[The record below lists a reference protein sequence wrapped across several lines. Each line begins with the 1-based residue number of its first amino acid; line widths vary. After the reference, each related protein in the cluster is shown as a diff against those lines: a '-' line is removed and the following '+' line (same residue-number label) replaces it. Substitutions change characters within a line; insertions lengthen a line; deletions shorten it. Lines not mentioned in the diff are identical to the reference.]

1 MSGAIS
7 FWCNAIVLSSVVVV
21 ISCLLSSVFHKPLLF
36 GIAATLSVA
45 GACCASFLLG
55 AVGILWALERSE
67 VTHIPDGKNDV
78 TVTLKLGAFT
88 YSRTIPVVKQQ
99 SEDVRD
105 GK

>member
-7 FWCNAIVLSSVVVV
+7 FWCNAIALSSVVVV
-21 ISCLLSSVFHKPLLF
+21 IGCLLSDVLRTPLVF
-36 GIAATLSVA
+36 GVAATLSVA
-45 GACCASFLLG
+45 AACCASFLLG

-78 TVTLKLGAFT
+78 TVTLKLGAFS

-99 SEDVRD
+99 SEDIKD

>member
-7 FWCNAIVLSSVVVV
+7 FWCNAIALSAVVVV
-21 ISCLLSSVFHKPLLF
+21 IGCLLSDVLRNPLVF
-36 GIAATLSVA
+36 GVAATLSVA
-45 GACCASFLLG
+45 AACCASFLLG

-78 TVTLKLGAFT
+78 TVTLKLGAFS

-99 SEDVRD
+99 SEDIKD

>member
-7 FWCNAIVLSSVVVV
+7 FWSTVIILSSIVVV
-21 ISCLLSSVFHKPLLF
+21 IGCLLSDVLRNPLVF
-36 GIAATLSVA
+36 GVAATLSVA

-78 TVTLKLGAFT
+78 SVTLKLGAFT

>member
-7 FWCNAIVLSSVVVV
+7 FWCNAIALSAVVVV
-21 ISCLLSSVFHKPLLF
+21 INCHKPLLF

-55 AVGILWALERSE
+55 AVGILWALERGE
-67 VTHIPDGKNDV
+67 VVHIPDGKDDV

-99 SEDVRD
+99 SEDVKD

>member
-7 FWCNAIVLSSVVVV
+7 FWCNAIALSSVVVV
-21 ISCLLSSVFHKPLLF
+21 IGCLLSDVLRNPLVF
-36 GIAATLSVA
+36 GVAATLSVA
-45 GACCASFLLG
+45 AACCASFLLG

-78 TVTLKLGAFT
+78 TVTLKLGAFS
-88 YSRTIPVVKQQ
+88 YSRTIPVGKQQ
-99 SEDVRD
+99 SEDIKD

>member
-7 FWCNAIVLSSVVVV
+7 FWCNAIALSSVVVV
-21 ISCLLSSVFHKPLLF
+21 IGCLLSDVLRNPLVF
-36 GIAATLSVA
+36 GVAATLSVA
-45 GACCASFLLG
+45 AACCASFLLG

-67 VTHIPDGKNDV
+67 GKNDV
-78 TVTLKLGAFT
+78 TVTLKLGAFS

-99 SEDVRD
+99 SEDIKD

>member
-1 MSGAIS
+1 MSGAVS
-7 FWCNAIVLSSVVVV
+7 FWGTVIALSSVAV
-21 ISCLLSSVFHKPLLF
+21 IIGCLLSAVLRNPLLF

-45 GACCASFLLG
+45 AACCASFLLG
-55 AVGILWALERSE
+55 AVGILWALERGE
-67 VTHIPDGKNDV
+67 VVHIPDGKDDV

-99 SEDVRD
+99 SEDVKD

>member
-7 FWCNAIVLSSVVVV
+7 FWCNAIALSAVVVV
-21 ISCLLSSVFHKPLLF
+21 INCLLSSVFHKPLLF

-45 GACCASFLLG
+45 GVCCASFLLG
-55 AVGILWALERSE
+55 AVGILWALERGE
-67 VTHIPDGKNDV
+67 VVHIPDGKDDV

-99 SEDVRD
+99 SEDVKD